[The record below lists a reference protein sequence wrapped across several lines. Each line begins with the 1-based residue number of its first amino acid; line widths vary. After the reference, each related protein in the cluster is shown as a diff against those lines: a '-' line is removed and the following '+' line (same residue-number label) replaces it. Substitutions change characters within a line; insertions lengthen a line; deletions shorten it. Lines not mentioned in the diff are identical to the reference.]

1 MKKLKLLKI
10 LISIL
15 LMIINIVSICFFSYS
30 IILYNGVETFYRIFG
45 ILFLVYFLILFGYLL
60 LRNAHS
66 KKSIGFIICSII
78 TVVFISVEFVGYYYL
93 NKLYKTIDSYSTVE
107 NQYSSSLITYD
118 KNLKDYK
125 DLNNKKIGII
135 TDEEDIEGYILP
147 NEIITNLKLNESNE
161 IVEYTSTMDLLYS
174 FKKKEIDA
182 AFFSSNY
189 IDMFSSIEE
198 FENIETETKVL
209 YSEEKIIES
218 IEEDIKKETSS
229 LTKPFSVLIIGV
241 DSSKDGV
248 TSGYNAD
255 VLLLLTF
262 NPQTL
267 NATLTSVPRDMYLQT
282 ACSGK
287 AYRRINT
294 TTWGSSSSCAV
305 KTIEKLFDVDIDY
318 YAKIN
323 FKGVVQ
329 LVDSLGGI
337 TVDVP
342 YSFCEQNSSRS
353 WGKNT
358 VFVEKGIQTLNG
370 EQALAMAR
378 NRHKPND
385 GSAAGKQMGKY
396 CPSYNEGSR
405 NDYTRGKSQIKL
417 IQAIISKA
425 TELRDPDQ
433 ALEILQKVK
442 ANFQTNVTTNDLLSL
457 YNLGKSLVVSDST
470 NLINIKQLQLTGQ
483 SVFRKVY
490 EESSHSYPAVTMP
503 YQESI
508 NAIKKEINI
517 NQGKTTK
524 KEIKKISFDI
534 NKPYESEIVG
544 KGKYSKI
551 NLSTLKDLSSY
562 SVPSIKNYANEVK
575 KTLHFIDVETNQQ
588 IELNDFTEYMFYY
601 QKEHKDIMLNQ
612 IKEINIYVKKRTNS
626 NINAPSDDTT
636 TEDDNLED
644 NNDTTNDG
652 NTNDD
657 NTNIEDTN
665 KPDNPPIV
673 EPPKD
678 ETSTSSE

>member
-1 MKKLKLLKI
+1 MKKLKLIKI

-15 LMIINIVSICFFSYS
+15 LMILNIVSICFFSYS

-198 FENIETETKVL
+198 FENIEAETKVL

-282 ACSGK
+282 ACSGN

-470 NLINIKQLQLTGQ
+470 NLVNIKQLQLTGQ

-544 KGKYSKI
+544 KGNYSKI

-665 KPDNPPIV
+665 KPDDPPIV

>member
-1 MKKLKLLKI
+1 M
-10 LISIL
+10 
-15 LMIINIVSICFFSYS
+15 SY
-30 IILYNGVETFYRIFG
+30 
-45 ILFLVYFLILFGYLL
+45 FLVLMGYLL
-60 LRNAHS
+60 IRNTLS
-66 KKSIGFIICSII
+66 KKYIPFIICSVI
-78 TVVFISVEFVGYYYL
+78 TVILISTEFIGYYYL
-93 NKLYKTIDSYSTVE
+93 NKLYKTIDSYSVVE

-118 KNLKDYK
+118 QTLKDYK
-125 DLNNKKIGII
+125 DLQNKKIGII

-147 NEIITNLKLNESNE
+147 NEIVNNLKLNESNE
-161 IVEYTSTMDLLYS
+161 IIEYTSTMDLLYS
-174 FKKKEIDA
+174 FKNKEIDA
-182 AFFSSNY
+182 AFFSTNY
-189 IDMFSSIEE
+189 VDMFSSIEE

-218 IEEDIKKETSS
+218 TEEDIKKETSS

-282 ACSGK
+282 ACSGNT
-287 AYRRINT
+287 YRRINT

-358 VFVEKGIQTLNG
+358 VFVEEGIQTLNG
-370 EQALAMAR
+370 EQALALAR

-385 GSAAGKQMGKY
+385 GSGAGKQMGKY
-396 CPSYNEGSR
+396 CPSYNEGNRS
-405 NDYTRGKSQIKL
+405 DYTRGKSQIKI

-442 ANFQTNVTTNDLLSL
+442 ANFQTNITTNDILSL
-457 YNLGKSLVVSDST
+457 YNLGKSLVISDST
-470 NLINIKQLQLTGQ
+470 NLVNIEQLQLTGQ

-508 NAIKKEINI
+508 NAIKKEISI
-517 NQGKTTK
+517 NQGKLTK
-524 KEIKKISFDI
+524 KEIKTISFDI
-534 NKPYESEIVG
+534 NKPYESQVIG
-544 KGKYSKI
+544 KGNYSKI

-562 SVPSIKNYANEVK
+562 SVPDIKYYANEVN
-575 KTLHFIDVETNQQ
+575 KTLHFIDAETNQE
-588 IELNDFTEYMFYY
+588 IEINDYTEYVFFY
-601 QKEHKDIMLNQ
+601 QKEHKDIILNQ
-612 IKEINIYVKKRTNS
+612 IKEINIYVKKRTSS
-626 NINAPSDDTT
+626 NINAPTDDTT
-636 TEDDNLED
+636 NNED
-644 NNDTTNDG
+644 
-652 NTNDD
+652 NTNDNIND
-657 NTNIEDTN
+657 NEDTN
-665 KPDNPPIV
+665 NDNIVDTPPIE
-673 EPPKD
+673 EPPK
-678 ETSTSSE
+678 EENTSTKSE

>member
-15 LMIINIVSICFFSYS
+15 LMILNIVSICFFSYS

-282 ACSGK
+282 ACSGN

-470 NLINIKQLQLTGQ
+470 NLVNIKQLQLTGQ

-517 NQGKTTK
+517 NQGKTNK

-544 KGKYSKI
+544 KGNYSKI

-644 NNDTTNDG
+644 NNDTTNDE